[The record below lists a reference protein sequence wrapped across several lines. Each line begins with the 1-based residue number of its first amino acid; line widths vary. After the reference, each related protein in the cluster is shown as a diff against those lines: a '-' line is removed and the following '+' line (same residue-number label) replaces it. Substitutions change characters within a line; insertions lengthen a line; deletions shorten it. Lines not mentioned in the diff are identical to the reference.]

1 MAFSLMTAT
10 VKLTALPLL
19 RITIPYWILSTPPP
33 IPLMYIPACLCL
45 LACIRRHFLWQ
56 SSVGVFI
63 PSKLVMSAST
73 RVRVLYTLH
82 FCPPVVDH
90 WSWS

>member
-63 PSKLVMSAST
+63 PSSSKLGMSAPTWVSA
-73 RVRVLYTLH
+73 VLCTLGAI
-82 FCPPVVDH
+82 FPCL
-90 WSWS
+90 